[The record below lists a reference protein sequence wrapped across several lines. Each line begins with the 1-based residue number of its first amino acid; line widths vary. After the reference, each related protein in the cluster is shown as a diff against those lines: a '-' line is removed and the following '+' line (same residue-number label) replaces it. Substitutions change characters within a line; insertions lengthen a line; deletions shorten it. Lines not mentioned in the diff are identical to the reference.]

1 MSDSVRIDVWLWAV
15 RVYKTRSAATTAI
28 RGGHVRVN
36 GDPIKAAYSVKIGD
50 EVRVRINGFDRILG
64 VRGILHKRVSAPLA
78 AEAFEDRT
86 PPPPPREFV
95 APIVTR
101 DRGAGRPTKRERREI
116 DRLLGRDD
124 AY

>member
-1 MSDSVRIDVWLWAV
+1 MSEPSSVRIDVWLWAV

-36 GDPIKAAYSVKIGD
+36 GDPVKASYNVKPGD
-50 EVRVRINGFDRILG
+50 EVRARIAGFDRILG
-64 VRGILHKRVSAPLA
+64 VQKLLLKRVGAPLA
-78 AEAFEDRT
+78 AEAYEDRT

-101 DRGAGRPTKRERREI
+101 ERGAGRPTKRDRREI
-116 DRLLGRDD
+116 DRLRGGL
-124 AY
+124 

>member
-1 MSDSVRIDVWLWAV
+1 MTEPSSVRIDVWLWAV
-15 RVYKTRSAATTAI
+15 RVYKTRSAATAAI

-36 GDPIKAAYSVKIGD
+36 GDSVKAAYSVKVGD
-50 EVRVRINGFDRILG
+50 EVRVRIHGFDRILG
-64 VRGILHKRVSAPLA
+64 VKKLLRKRVGAAPA
-78 AEAFEDRT
+78 AEAFDDRT

-116 DRLLGRDD
+116 DRLHGRSS
-124 AY
+124 